1 MKKNNKMSIWFKPYK
16 IEDLQ
21 STITNT
27 LAETLGINLTEITPD
42 SLKCN
47 MNVLQHIKQ
56 SMGVLHGGA
65 SAALCETLGSIASN
79 LVVDPDKYF
88 CLGLDINASHVRP
101 VSKGFIFAEAT
112 PVHLGRKTHIWR
124 IDITNQDN
132 KLVCTCRLTMAV
144 LSKDEIKSKTN
155 HKQ

>member
-1 MKKNNKMSIWFKPYK
+1 MSIWFKPYK

-21 STITNT
+21 CKISNT

-42 SLKCN
+42 SLKCK

-101 VSKGFIFAEAT
+101 VSEGFIFAEAK

-124 IDITNQDN
+124 IDIINQSN

-144 LSKDEIKSKTN
+144 LNKNEMKLKPNQT
-155 HKQ
+155 Q

>member
-1 MKKNNKMSIWFKPYK
+1 MSIWYKPYK

-21 STITNT
+21 HEISNT

-42 SLKCN
+42 SLKCK

-79 LVVDPDKYF
+79 LVVDSDKYF

-101 VSKGFIFAEAT
+101 VSEGFIFAEAK

-124 IDITNQDN
+124 IDITNQVN
-132 KLVCTCRLTMAV
+132 KLVCSCRLTMEV
-144 LSKDEIKSKTN
+144 LNKNEMKLKTN
-155 HKQ
+155 HQQ